1 MPSRGSRSETGKRNF
16 QRRPAGRRFS
26 LGYNSTVN
34 YRLIALDLDGTLL
47 QPDQNIH
54 PRALAAIAKAQ
65 AQGVLI
71 VPCTGRSWRESVGA
85 LSPLANLH
93 AGVFCTGAVLADMA
107 SGKTLERR
115 NLPPAVSRHIL
126 TALHQETDAVLAFT
140 DADAT
145 GHEYFVTGKGKL
157 TDNTRAWFRQ
167 TNIRH
172 VERET
177 LADHELGPIL
187 RISMVTDEK
196 NAFRWGAFFEAE
208 HAEHVEVHAFEAMRR
223 SAPEEPVYLFELF
236 AKEVSK
242 WDGLVRLAKR
252 HGIAQEEIAVIGDE
266 INDLPMLRHA
276 ACSVVMANG
285 VPAAK
290 EAARYETLANTEG
303 GVGYAIEKMLEGAW

>member
-1 MPSRGSRSETGKRNF
+1 MRLPWLCA
-16 QRRPAGRRFS
+16 RPGGP
-26 LGYNSTVN
+26 LGISAVPAHSNAYNPRVK
-34 YRLIALDLDGTLL
+34 YRLIAIDLDGTLL

-54 PRALAAIAKAQ
+54 PRALAAIAAAQ
-65 AQGVLI
+65 AMGVMV

-85 LSPLANLH
+85 LRPLAGIRE
-93 AGVFCTGAVLADMA
+93 GVFCTGAVLADMP
-107 SGKTLERR
+107 SGRTLERR
-115 NLPPAVSRHIL
+115 NLPPAISRRIL
-126 TALHQETDAVLAFT
+126 AALHHERDAVLAFT

-167 TNIRH
+167 TDIRH

-177 LADHELGPIL
+177 LEDHELDPIL
-187 RISMVTDEK
+187 RISMVTDEA
-196 NAFRWGAFFEAE
+196 NAFRWGNFFEAE

-242 WDGLVRLAKR
+242 WDGLKRLAGR
-252 HGIAQEEIAVIGDE
+252 HGIAHHEIAVIGDE

-276 ACSVVMANG
+276 TCSVAMANG

-290 EAARYETLANTEG
+290 KAAKRETLANTEG
-303 GVGYAIEKMLEGAW
+303 GVGYAIERMLAGEW